1 MKSDVP
7 SSSCGQLAAVAPVPL
22 RERLIGVS
30 TCWAEKTGR
39 TLGSLSTRVT
49 GTGKTLERLIEDPAR
64 AVQDNTLEK
73 FAAFLADQANW
84 PDEVVPEDAKV
95 FAHVVGITLPGPSAS
110 AGLPGETSSGQGVA
124 A

>member
-1 MKSDVP
+1 MNSHAP
-7 SSSCGQLAAVAPVPL
+7 SSSRSLPLAVAPIPL
-22 RERLIGVS
+22 RERLIAVA

-73 FAAFLADQANW
+73 FAVFLADKANW

-95 FAHVVGITLPGPSAS
+95 FAHVVGITLPEQAPS
-110 AGLPGETSSGQGVA
+110 AGLQAESSSGQGVA